1 MIRTE
6 PTGLGAVLAGADQLT
21 LYIHA
26 GDGMNHSTCTGG
38 CIASWPAVLVAPG
51 TKVTGGAGVHGHFAT
66 FKRSDGTTQ
75 VSYNG
80 HPLYTWPGDL
90 YAGDTTGQGLGGFS
104 VAKP

>member
-1 MIRTE
+1 
-6 PTGLGAVLAGADQLT
+6 
-21 LYIHA
+21 LYVHA
-26 GDGMNHSTCTGG
+26 GDGTNHSTCTGA
-38 CIASWPAVLVAPG
+38 CIANWPAVLVAPG
-51 TKVTGGAGVHGHFAT
+51 TKVTGGTGVHGHFAT

-80 HPLYTWPGDL
+80 QPLYTWPGDL